1 MRMQKVI
8 RVGINGF
15 GRIGRVFFRQAFGH
29 PGIEIVAVNDLGDCE
44 NLAYLLQYDTVY
56 GRYEKQVASDK
67 AQGKLVVDGKEIG
80 FLQIKDPG
88 QLPWKDLNIGV
99 VIESTGI
106 FEDYE
111 KASSHIK
118 AGAKRVIISAPG
130 KGAEGTGGITVLMG
144 LNEDRLGAYAVTS
157 NASCTTNAVSPVAAV
172 MMNSPGV
179 KKAALST
186 VHAYTAT
193 QKIVD
198 SPDAKDWRRG
208 RAGAQ
213 NIVPST
219 TGAAISVAKALP
231 DLDGKFDGI
240 SIRVP
245 VSTGSLV
252 DFTFLAARKTSVEE
266 INDIFRKA
274 AADQKWKGILA
285 ITDEQLVSSDIVG
298 NPHGSIVDL
307 SFTKVIDGDLVKVL
321 AWYDNEW
328 GYANTLLMHV
338 LKIRDLL

>member
-1 MRMQKVI
+1 MKKLRI
-8 RVGINGF
+8 AINGF
-15 GRIGRVFFRQAFGH
+15 GRIGRVFFRQAFDYG
-29 PGIEIVAVNDLGDCE
+29 GIDIVAVNDLGDVE
-44 NLAYLLQYDTVY
+44 NLAYLLKYDTVY
-56 GRYEKQVASDK
+56 GKYERQVGSDK
-67 AQGKLVVDGKEIG
+67 KQGKLVVDGKEIQ
-80 FLQIKDPG
+80 FLQEKDPAK
-88 QLPWKDLNIGV
+88 LPWKESEIDV
-99 VIESTGI
+99 VIESTGF

-111 KASSHIK
+111 KASAHVT

-130 KGAEGTGGITVLMG
+130 KGKEGEAGVTVLMG
-144 LNEDRLGAYAVTS
+144 LNEDRMVGCAVTS
-157 NASCTTNAVSPVAAV
+157 NASCTTNAASPVAAV
-172 MMNSPGV
+172 MMANPGV
-179 KKAALST
+179 KKAMLST

-219 TGAAISVAKALP
+219 TGAAISVGKALP
-231 DLDGKFDGI
+231 ELDGKFDGI
-240 SIRVP
+240 AIRVP

-252 DFTFLAARKTSVEE
+252 DFTFVASRRTSVEE

-274 AADQKWKGILA
+274 AAEPRWKGILA
-285 ITDEQLVSSDIVG
+285 LTDEQLVSSDIIG
-298 NPHGSIVDL
+298 NPHGSIVDT

-328 GYANTLLMHV
+328 GYAATLLQHV
-338 LKIRDLL
+338 IKAGKLL